1 MIENHPHRSLA
12 YFWRKLVGR
21 LARHGSTFS
30 GVGASDKPGA
40 VQSKAKRLRKILPT
54 LSAGQ
59 QAKLLGNF
67 LRYRDSPAREGQ
79 VDLLDQE
86 WRQAY
91 QQIVDRIDQ
100 QVRDADQ
107 SYAAS
112 TWTGRRTMREQVVIV
127 RELAPVAL
135 AELDA
140 LASLIES
147 KRFNDA
153 MTADA
158 IKCLRQ
164 LHEQIGELIGAVDR
178 GRMTRQA
185 VEAIEA
191 NRQRLMHYVEEG
203 AKLTMVAPAMTFGV
217 MHILA
222 WVTGVPIDSTLASTV
237 FGAIVG
243 ADALKS
249 FGKRSSIA
257 P

>member
-1 MIENHPHRSLA
+1 
-12 YFWRKLVGR
+12 
-21 LARHGSTFS
+21 
-30 GVGASDKPGA
+30 
-40 VQSKAKRLRKILPT
+40 
-54 LSAGQ
+54 
-59 QAKLLGNF
+59 
-67 LRYRDSPAREGQ
+67 
-79 VDLLDQE
+79 
-86 WRQAY
+86 
-91 QQIVDRIDQ
+91 
-100 QVRDADQ
+100 
-107 SYAAS
+107 
-112 TWTGRRTMREQVVIV
+112 
-127 RELAPVAL
+127 
-135 AELDA
+135 
-140 LASLIES
+140 
-147 KRFNDA
+147 